1 VQSSVGDTRPPT
13 RRTGLARWLRL
24 SSWSLRRAW
33 ERFESTIFARAR
45 YSEPKMLAMGA
56 LGVFGFPI
64 YGWIWRILVP
74 QPYESMTLRFV
85 GSAIFLPLMLVRKW
99 PRHLRPWLPL
109 YWYLA
114 MTFAMPFFFTYMTL
128 QNGGSNVWL
137 LSHVCSVFLLVMLFD
152 LSGFLV
158 TSLIGYAAAF
168 TLYMLSPF
176 LPITTAALGP
186 YLPVWGFAIVSGSV
200 FSISHAMSNQSRV
213 DAIIAASNNIAHE
226 LRTPLAAVSIA
237 TGAVQRY
244 LPSLVESH
252 RAASAARL
260 AVEDLREAHL
270 QRLERALDTVGR
282 EVVHANTVIDM
293 LLVAARPI
301 GEMALER
308 LSAGDCAEEAMRRFP
323 FASRQER
330 DRVGL
335 HVKTDFELRGS
346 RLLLV
351 HVMFNLIKNALFHT
365 SRAGHGVIELRV
377 EADAAGHRVICHDTG
392 PGIPPDVLPHIY
404 ERFYSSATDYSTGLG
419 VGLAFVRNALAHMGA
434 TIHCHSEF
442 GQYTEFVIAFPKVS
456 EGDD

>member
-1 VQSSVGDTRPPT
+1 M
-13 RRTGLARWLRL
+13 RWLRL
-24 SSWSLRRAW
+24 GTWSLRRAW
-33 ERFESTIFARAR
+33 ERFESSIFARAR
-45 YSEPKMLAMGA
+45 YSEPKMVLMGV
-56 LGVFGFPI
+56 LGTIGFPL
-64 YGWIWRILVP
+64 YWIVWAVWFP
-74 QPYESMTLRFV
+74 QPYENLPLRLL
-85 GSAIFLPLMLVRKW
+85 GSALCLPLLLQRRW
-99 PRHLRPWLPL
+99 PRRLRPWLPL
-109 YWYLA
+109 HWYITMSFGL
-114 MTFAMPFFFTYMTL
+114 PFFFTYMML
-128 QNGGSNVWL
+128 QNGANNVWL
-137 LSHVCSVFLLVMLFD
+137 LSHLCSVFLLVMLFD
-152 LSGFLV
+152 IGAFLV
-158 TSLIGYAAAF
+158 TSITGYLAAF
-168 TLYMLSPF
+168 TAYLLSPHTPM
-176 LPITTAALGP
+176 LLDALGP
-186 YLPVWGFAIVSGSV
+186 YLPVWAFGIISGSV
-200 FSISHAMSNQSRV
+200 FSISQAMSNQARV

-244 LPSLVESH
+244 LPSLVQSH
-252 RAASAARL
+252 RAASAAQL

-308 LSAGDCAEEAMRRFP
+308 LSASDCAQEAMRRFP

-335 HVKTDFELRGS
+335 HVKADFELRGS

-365 SRAGHGVIELRV
+365 SRAGHGLIELRV
-377 EADAAGHRVICHDTG
+377 EADAQGRRVICHDTG

-434 TIHCHSEF
+434 TIHCQSEF
-442 GQYTEFVIAFPKVS
+442 GQYTEFVIAFPKIS